1 MSMMLPVCFC
11 LHASDRHDRR
21 NYVLRLSV
29 CLILVNAISQERLQ
43 IWQNCPLGLEVELI
57 NLVDKSQG

>member
-1 MSMMLPVCFC
+1 MSMMLPVCSC
-11 LHASDRHDRR
+11 LHASDSHDQR

-43 IWQNCPLGLEVELI
+43 IWQKCPLGLKVELI
-57 NLVDKSQG
+57 